1 MTTTLPLSTTEII
14 PLETDVDGVVRVSD
28 TRVTLDTIV
37 TAFSDGATAEEI
49 AQQYPSVPLSDI
61 YYVIGFYLRRYSEVE
76 AYLSRRRQEAERIRK
91 ENEARFD
98 SAGIR
103 QRLMAR
109 QAGGGL

>member
-1 MTTTLPLSTTEII
+1 MTTTLPLGTTESI
-14 PLETDVDGVVRVSD
+14 PRATDVDGVVRVSE
-28 TRVTLDTIV
+28 TRVALDTSV